1 MSVQSV
7 GFRGATPSQIRY
19 IDDGNKPGNGSTQE
33 VYSSAM
39 PSGRWLI
46 NYSGYAQFPNASA
59 VSIAFSLLFK
69 IGSDIQGESDFA
81 YTNNDTIPLNA
92 SVPFSLMII
101 AQVPDGN
108 PSNYI
113 LQIQETAQTT
123 GNVNYS
129 LTNQSLSFIQI

>member
-7 GFRGATPSQIRY
+7 GFKGATPSQIRY
-19 IDDGNKPGNGSTQE
+19 IDDGNKPGNGSTQQ

-46 NYSGYAQFPNASA
+46 NYTGYAQFPVASA
-59 VSIAFSLLFK
+59 VSIAFALYFK
-69 IGSDIQGESDFA
+69 IGSDVQVESIFS
-81 YTNNDTIPLNA
+81 YTNDDTIPLNA
-92 SVPFSLMII
+92 FIPFSLMII
-101 AQVPDGN
+101 AEVPDGN

-113 LQIQETAQTT
+113 LQITETAQTT

-129 LTNQSLSFIQI
+129 LTDQSLSFTQI

>member
-46 NYSGYAQFPNASA
+46 NYSGYAAFPNASA
-59 VSIAFSLLFK
+59 VSIVFSLLFK

-129 LTNQSLSFIQI
+129 LTDQSLSFTQI